1 MIPQRPDEAALYVYG
16 ITRSRGWRSPRG
28 ENDEVLRVRYRDLE
42 AVVRA
47 REFRVPRLEEE
58 LIKEHQHTVEE
69 VMRRGTILPLPFGV
83 VFRGRRVLIRFLQDQ
98 YLVLDEALAF
108 LEGHW
113 ELRMHIAQVKE
124 GEPPPELHE
133 AATQIYTELRRLA
146 RAAVPFPREAQ
157 RLLSAAFLVDRSAW
171 IDFVARAED
180 LGANTPALSIDVTG
194 PWPPYD
200 FVRLADGPPPIL

>member
-113 ELRMHIAQVKE
+113 ELRMHIAQVQE
-124 GEPPPELHE
+124 GEPPAELRE